1 MAGWARLGVG
11 EAKHLAAQIPSGP
24 PPAPAGRLRPGE
36 QHFSRSAPS
45 FVSTF
50 AFLIGKSK
58 TNGYDGYRQQAMPG
72 HLAGQQR
79 GIVVVGSMASFNALC
94 CFRANGTN
102 RLVIQCPSA
111 YFEPTFHES
120 STFFFHLCSF
130 CASYDFFKCVQLPA
144 YLTGIGV
151 CTSLHSFPLDVT
163 P

>member
-58 TNGYDGYRQQAMPG
+58 PNGYAGYRQQAMPG

-94 CFRANGTN
+94 CFRANGT
-102 RLVIQCPSA
+102 PSV
-111 YFEPTFHES
+111 S
-120 STFFFHLCSF
+120 
-130 CASYDFFKCVQLPA
+130 
-144 YLTGIGV
+144 
-151 CTSLHSFPLDVT
+151 
-163 P
+163 